1 MRSWHIALGF
11 LVALGVT
18 VLPSCGSEKRNAF
31 DGTSGGPPGSSGGPD
46 PFGKLE
52 AGTPEAGTPTAIGHL
67 QGRVVAPE
75 GTVPV
80 AKAMVYL
87 TKRTPDPI
95 PGNAYCDTCVHL
107 TAFEPYAYTKSDG
120 TFDLAAYETGKQY
133 LVVQKGQFRRIRE
146 VDVVK
151 GDQPIAGDVTRL
163 PGKTNPAAGDT
174 IPRIA
179 MVIGGYDKIDY
190 SMKKLGIE
198 EFYRYGDAPPGLP
211 GSDGPGV
218 KTGKNGN
225 ALMNSAAE
233 LSAHHIVLLPCAA
246 MGYSQK
252 TDSSGTTSGF
262 LCGAPTAPQK
272 TAFQS
277 YVDGGGKLYVTDFA
291 YEAVR
296 QTWPGFITF
305 YDDTMKPLTNTSQGI
320 GTACRGGA
328 EDTAGTAQDPGLAD
342 WMKTIGHANIDL
354 KASWSRIESVHPQMG
369 YDPEGKPKTITPKV
383 WMTSAI
389 AGTQLPATVSFEQK
403 CGRVLFS
410 TYHAEGNDTSTLLAQ
425 EKALLYVLLE
435 VGVCVG
441 ELPPPPPPR

>member
-1 MRSWHIALGF
+1 MKSWQLGVAFVFALGMP
-11 LVALGVT
+11 
-18 VLPSCGSEKRNAF
+18 VLASCGSDKRNAF
-31 DGTSGGPPGSSGGPD
+31 DQPAGSGPGSSGNVD
-46 PFGKLE
+46 PFGQLE
-52 AGTPEAGTPTAIGHL
+52 AGSPEAGTPPVIGHL

-75 GTVPV
+75 GTVPIS
-80 AKAMVYL
+80 KAMVYL
-87 TKRTPDPI
+87 TTRTPDAI
-95 PGNAYCDTCVHL
+95 PESAYCDTCVHL

-120 TFDLAAYETGKQY
+120 TFDLAAYATGKQY

-151 GDQPIAGDVTRL
+151 GDQPIAGNLTRL
-163 PGKTNPAAGDT
+163 PGKTDPAAGDT

-179 MVIGGYDKIDY
+179 MVNGGYDKIDF

-198 EFYRYGDAPPGLP
+198 QFYRYGDAPPGLP
-211 GSDGPGV
+211 GGDGPGT
-218 KTGKNGN
+218 KTGKTGN
-225 ALMNSAAE
+225 QLMNSAPE
-233 LSAHHIVLLPCAA
+233 MSGYHIVLLPCAS
-246 MGYSQK
+246 MGYSQPQ
-252 TDSSGTTSGF
+252 GGGSGF

-272 TAFQS
+272 TAFAS

-305 YDDTMKPLTNTSQGI
+305 YDETMKPLTNNSQGV

-328 EDTAGTAQDPGLAD
+328 ETTSGTAQDKGLED
-342 WMKTIGHANIDL
+342 WMTAIGHADIEL
-354 KASWSRIESVHPQMG
+354 KASWSRIESVHPQPG

-383 WMTSAI
+383 WMTSDI

-410 TYHAEGNDTSTLLAQ
+410 TYHAEGDDSSTLLAQ